1 MFISKFIFLI
11 NSSSFSG
18 FASVFIFAKNV
29 ALTGGHGGSSNNFT
43 SKSGYLLNIYSLKI
57 GLI

>member
-1 MFISKFIFLI
+1 LI